1 MQEIYKKYC
10 EEFFDEAGVLR
21 KIKIKVPENFNF
33 GYDILDEIAKKY
45 PSNLAV
51 LWCDAYGNEKR
62 ITFEQMSKLSNQA
75 ANLFISN
82 GIKPKDFVMLILKR
96 NYEYWYIINALHKI
110 GAIAVPGTH
119 LLTSEDLEYRV
130 KLANIHSAVFSA
142 QSGIPEKILSVCKKC
157 DQLENLFSVRGD
169 VDGCLNISKNLQNYS
184 DKLDR
189 IQTDARDTMLAYF
202 TSGTTGHPKLV
213 EHCYSYP
220 LGHLITAKHWQNVRP
235 NGLHLT
241 ISDTGWGKAAWGK
254 LYGQWMM
261 GTVVVVYDFE
271 KFVANDIL
279 NIIEKYQINTF
290 CAPPTIYRFF
300 MKEGLG
306 THDISCLEYA
316 TTAGEPLNYE
326 IIKQFKEKTGL
337 QIMEAYGQT
346 ETTAILINQVGQ
358 NSKPGS
364 LGTPSP
370 LYDVVLADKD
380 CCDVGVGQAGE
391 ICVKIKS
398 DGSQVGLFKR
408 YHKNQEL
415 DKFARRGG
423 MYHTGDV
430 AIRDS
435 DGYFWYVGRIDDVIK
450 SSGYRIGPFEIES
463 VLMEHPAVLE
473 CGIIGVP
480 DDIRGQVVKA
490 NVVLTSAYS
499 PSDKLA
505 KELQDFVKSKTAP
518 YKYPRIIEFMDRLP
532 KTISGKIRRN
542 VLRKSHI
549 S

>member
-10 EEFFDEAGVLR
+10 EEFFDKDGVL
-21 KIKIKVPENFNF
+21 KDIKIKLPENFNF

-45 PSNLAV
+45 PSNLAI
-51 LWCDAYGNEKR
+51 LWCDVDGNERR

-75 ANLFISN
+75 ANLFISK
-82 GIKPKDFVMLILKR
+82 GIKRNDFVMLILKR
-96 NYEYWYIINALHKI
+96 NYEYWFVINALHKI
-110 GAIAVPGTH
+110 GAIAIPGTYM
-119 LLTSEDLEYRV
+119 LTSDDLEYRV
-130 KLANIHSAVFSA
+130 KTANIHSIVFTT
-142 QSGIPEKILSVCKKC
+142 QSGIPEKILSVRKKC
-157 DQLENLFSVRGD
+157 PQLNNLFSVRGD
-169 VDGCLNISKNLQNYS
+169 VDGCFNISKNLEHYS

-189 IQTDARDTMLAYF
+189 VQTSINDTMLAYF

-220 LGHLITAKHWQNVRP
+220 FAHIITAKYWQNVKQ

-241 ISDTGWGKAAWGK
+241 VSDTGWGKAAWGK
-254 LYGQWMM
+254 LYGQWMA
-261 GTVVVVYDFE
+261 GTTVMVYDFD
-271 KFVANDIL
+271 KFVANDML

-306 THDISCLEYA
+306 NHNISCLEYA

-337 QIMEAYGQT
+337 QIMEAFGQT
-346 ETTAILINQVGQ
+346 ETTAILINQVGAK
-358 NSKPGS
+358 SKPGS
-364 LGTPSP
+364 IGRPSP
-370 LYDVVLADKD
+370 IYDVVLVDKEGR
-380 CCDVGVGQAGE
+380 DVGVGQAGE
-391 ICVKIKS
+391 ICVKS
-398 DGSQVGLFKR
+398 NSQENQIGLFKC
-408 YHKNQEL
+408 YHKNEEM
-415 DKFARRGG
+415 DKFAKRGG
-423 MYHTGDV
+423 VYHTGDM
-430 AIRDS
+430 AKRDA

-463 VLMEHPAVLE
+463 VLIEHPAVLE

-490 NVVLTSAYS
+490 NVVLTSAYE
-499 PSDKLA
+499 PSDELA
-505 KELQDFVKSKTAP
+505 KELQDYVKSKTAP
-518 YKYPRIIEFMDRLP
+518 YKYPRIIEFMDKLP

-542 VLRKSHI
+542 ILRKSHI